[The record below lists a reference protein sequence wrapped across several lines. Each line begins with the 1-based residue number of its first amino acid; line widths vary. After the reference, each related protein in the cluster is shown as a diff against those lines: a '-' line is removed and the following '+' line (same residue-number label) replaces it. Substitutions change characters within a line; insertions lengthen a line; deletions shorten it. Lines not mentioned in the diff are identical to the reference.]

1 MDYIDIIAGLTI
13 KYLPKKRKRGYR
25 MLKVTLDMLLSLFK
39 QNPQAAE
46 EVVKHAERIGRSSG
60 YRSGLRKAAEII
72 KECKN

>member
-1 MDYIDIIAGLTI
+1 
-13 KYLPKKRKRGYR
+13 